1 MSVSVIQPFIR
12 RGCLL
17 NSLRNHFYPLRRN
30 GTNSLYI
37 NKASGCCKRYSTTAA
52 PTSVTPVFL
61 QAERFGNRTAFLT
74 PQGQYTYQQ
83 LLDLSASFAQELNA
97 SSSACTTSHIHDKK
111 TDFPLEGERIA
122 FLCEND
128 VSYVIAQW
136 ASWMCKAIAVPLCK
150 SHPASE
156 LQYVVEDS
164 QAYILVGTEAFRDK
178 LEPISA
184 SLGLPLI
191 ILTEK
196 QVTSSTK
203 LSQQVTSSTKSGQ
216 SAWTG
221 SNLSEELNKCM
232 KNDQYK
238 HEKAMIVYTSGTT
251 GRPKVEIFPYDCFLF
266 KFIYYFSIFSN

>member
-37 NKASGCCKRYSTTAA
+37 NKASGCCKQYSTTAA

-111 TDFPLEGERIA
+111 TDFPLEGERVA
-122 FLCEND
+122 LLCEND
-128 VSYVIAQW
+128 VSYVVAQW

-150 SHPASE
+150 SHPVSE

-178 LEPISA
+178 LEPIAA

-203 LSQQVTSSTKSGQ
+203 SGQ
-216 SAWTG
+216 SAWTR
-221 SNLSEELNKCM
+221 SNLSEELNKGM

-251 GRPKVEIFPYDCFLF
+251 GRPKVGIFPYHCLYLNIMYIMYLLF
-266 KFIYYFSIFSN
+266 FHIF